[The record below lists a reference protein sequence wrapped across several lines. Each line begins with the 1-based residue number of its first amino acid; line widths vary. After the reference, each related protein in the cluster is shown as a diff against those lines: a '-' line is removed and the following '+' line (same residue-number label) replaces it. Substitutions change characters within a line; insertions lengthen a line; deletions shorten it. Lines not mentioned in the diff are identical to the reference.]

1 MISKL
6 PTTVSIEIP
15 LAKMLTQYKIR
26 VKLSQKIKKQTK
38 KKLIK
43 KVNKATKFSTVK
55 KQIGGIKLGTPHTA
69 LQSFPYYG
77 DRTGA
82 PNENVVQNHSKIA
95 LLNVF

>member
-38 KKLIK
+38 RKMNKK
-43 KVNKATKFSTVK
+43 
-55 KQIGGIKLGTPHTA
+55 
-69 LQSFPYYG
+69 
-77 DRTGA
+77 
-82 PNENVVQNHSKIA
+82 SK
-95 LLNVF
+95 